1 MIARSGHS
9 PTPTNPTTMK
19 YRIDNTIIDT
29 KKSEQSWREAE
40 DCDGRNYI
48 GRLTGSQWHFQKL
61 HRFKS
66 GRYFI
71 EHLSCV
77 QGEADSLEEATHEEA
92 ALWLLQC
99 GETLPEELRHLE
111 SKLSA

>member
-1 MIARSGHS
+1 
-9 PTPTNPTTMK
+9 MK
-19 YRIDNTIIDT
+19 YRIQNTVVDT
-29 KKSEQSWREAE
+29 KKAEQSWREAE
-40 DCDGRNYI
+40 DSDGRNYV
-48 GRLTGSQWHFQKL
+48 GRITKSQWHFQKL
-61 HRFKS
+61 LRFKS

-99 GETLPEELRHLE
+99 GAKLPGELQHLE
-111 SKLSA
+111 RKLSA

>member
-1 MIARSGHS
+1 M
-9 PTPTNPTTMK
+9 NQ

-29 KKSEQSWREAE
+29 KKADKTWREAE
-40 DCDGRNYI
+40 DCDDRNYI
-48 GRLTGSQWHFQKL
+48 GRITKSQWHFQKL

-66 GRYFI
+66 GRFFI

-77 QGEADSLEEATHEEA
+77 QGEADSLVEATHEEA

-99 GETLPEELRHLE
+99 GEKLPEELRHLE
-111 SKLSA
+111 AKLSA

>member
-1 MIARSGHS
+1 M
-9 PTPTNPTTMK
+9 NQ

-29 KKSEQSWREAE
+29 KKADKSWREAE
-40 DCDGRNYI
+40 DSDGRNYV
-48 GRLTGSQWHFQKL
+48 GRITKSQWHFQKL
-61 HRFKS
+61 HHFKS

-77 QGEADSLEEATHEEA
+77 QGEADSLVEATHEEA

-99 GETLPEELRHLE
+99 GEKLPEELRHLE
-111 SKLSA
+111 AKLSA